1 MRGQVVGREAELAE
15 LGRAVKDAGSGH
27 GRLTLLRGDAGIG
40 KSRLAEYAL
49 DLARDQGMT
58 VLRGQSH
65 PLHTGL
71 AYAPVVEAIRPHL
84 AAVADHPELADLGLL
99 MADPRLPAPPASDNP
114 DLARTRMFEAVAHLV
129 DQLAPAVLFIDDLHW
144 ADRGT
149 VELLHYIGQ
158 GAHRKRLLVLS
169 AYRPSDAGTPPEDLA
184 VTVRRSGNE
193 IALGPL
199 PDAAVSD
206 LVTALVGSAPE
217 PDFLDNVTSRAKG
230 VPLFVTALVHQGFQA
245 GEAVPAIVRDVVL
258 GRLYGL
264 GEPER
269 RLLETVAVAGE
280 AGTNEILHLIFD
292 LPIAD
297 TVKDLLVAGL
307 ITEHSAG
314 RGVAYRV
321 AHPLYAEV
329 AYAEMTIGERRQV
342 HAAVLSAIERVNPAD
357 VLMLAPHYRE
367 AGDLVDP
374 VRATAIMTEA
384 GRRALA
390 MRAPDEAAKYLRAA
404 ADLAP
409 PQQQPG
415 LLDSLGQAYLR
426 LGDFTRASE
435 AWLTGVRLAQQYD
448 LAEALAEL
456 RFQLAMLDSERQDS
470 VSANDRLRAEVRRTR
485 PESPDAMIQHFIYTM
500 RHGSEADVLRVNT
513 EMAEHTTGDHPAA
526 VKAVG
531 HLGRSVLYLFDSDF
545 GPALTEAELALAQGK
560 LCEAE
565 APFYAQYCRL
575 FLSALYALNGDIT
588 ESLECATESVRAGTM
603 VELPSLRCFEHYA
616 LSFAHYLTGEVAT
629 ALADIDAGI
638 VVARSSGMPRSLSRV
653 LALRAFLLAEQGRL
667 TEADATLAEARE
679 AYRSPDEGLAEI
691 VALADTAI
699 CLYRGEAVAD
709 VEFVAAQ
716 TFSDPV
722 AAMTRL
728 LFIGLAA
735 ADRGDEAKLVECAA
749 KLRSFS
755 ETVGLMEAFAH
766 RLDGLRTRDPKL
778 LTTAADSFTG
788 MRAHVLSAQTRL
800 EWAELTGDRD
810 SVPQILDTLE
820 KAGAGMWTDRARR
833 HARAVGLRI
842 RPTRTTGV
850 LTARETQVVR
860 LLGEGLSNAD
870 IAARLYLS
878 ERTVETHLRNS
889 YAKLNLTS
897 RIALARWAAEH
908 LTAS

>member
-1 MRGQVVGREAELAE
+1 MGREAALAE
-15 LGRAVKDAGSGH
+15 LGRAVKEAGSGS
-27 GRLTLLRGDAGIG
+27 GRLMLLRGDAGIG
-40 KSRLAEYAL
+40 KSRLAEYTL
-49 DLARDQGMT
+49 ELASDQGMT

-84 AAVADHPELADLGLL
+84 DAVADLPELADLGLL
-99 MADPRLPAPPASDNP
+99 MADPRLPAPPASDDP

-158 GAHRKRLLVLS
+158 RALQKRLLVLS

-199 PDAAVSD
+199 TDTAVSH
-206 LVTALVGSAPE
+206 LVAALVGSTPE
-217 PDFLDNVTSRAKG
+217 PGFLDNVTTRAKG

-264 GEPER
+264 GERER

-280 AGTNEILHLIFD
+280 AGTDEILRTIFD
-292 LPIAD
+292 VPIAD

-307 ITEHSAG
+307 ITEHSLG

-342 HAAVLSAIERVNPAD
+342 HAAVLSAIEQVTPTD
-357 VLMLAPHYRE
+357 VLILAPHYRE

-374 VRATAIMTEA
+374 VRATAIMAEA

-409 PQQQPG
+409 PEQRPG

-426 LGDFTRASE
+426 LGDFAQASE

-448 LAEALAEL
+448 LAEPLAEL

-485 PESPDAMIQHFIYTM
+485 PESPDAMIRHLIYTM
-500 RHGSEADVLRVNT
+500 RHGNEDDVRRVNT
-513 EMAEHTTGDHPAA
+513 EMAEYTTGDHPAA
-526 VKAVG
+526 AKAVG
-531 HLGRSVLYLFDSDF
+531 HLGKSILSLFDF
-545 GPALTEAELALAQGK
+545 HFTPALADAEQALAQGK

-575 FLSALYALNGDIT
+575 FLSALYALHGDLT
-588 ESLECATESVRAGTM
+588 ESLECANESVRAGAM

-616 LSFAHYLTGEVAT
+616 LSFAHYLIGDMHT
-629 ALADIDAGI
+629 ALTDIDAGI
-638 VVARSSGMPRSLSRV
+638 LVAKASGMPRSVSRV

-667 TEADATLAEARE
+667 TEADAMLAEARE
-679 AYRSPDEGLAEI
+679 AYRSPDEGLVEI

-699 CLYRGEAVAD
+699 SLYRGEPVAET
-709 VEFVAAQ
+709 EFLAAQ

-728 LFIGLAA
+728 LFIGLSAA
-735 ADRGDEAKLVECAA
+735 GRGDDAKLVDCAA
-749 KLRSFS
+749 KLRSFT
-755 ETVGLMEAFAH
+755 EPVGLMAAFGE

-778 LTTAADSFTG
+778 LDAAADSFTA
-788 MRAHVLSAQTRL
+788 MEAHVLAAQTRL

-810 SVPQILDTLE
+810 SIPQILETLA
-820 KAGAGMWTDRARR
+820 KAGAGLWTDRARR

-870 IAARLYLS
+870 IAARLFLS